1 MALQTTID
9 KVAFGQIIEIP
20 DCYCKIVRVSGD
32 KAGVTMIVEFSVS
45 GARQF
50 DKSYSF
56 VPSVADGSDNF
67 IKQGYEHLKTLDEFY
82 GSIDV

>member
-1 MALQTTID
+1 MALQGTID
-9 KVAFGQIIEIP
+9 KVAFGQIIEVP

-32 KAGVTMIVEFSVS
+32 KSGVTAIVEFTSAGV
-45 GARQF
+45 QF
-50 DKSYSF
+50 DRAYSF

-82 GSIDV
+82 GCIDV